1 MPVTDAKPEEKA
13 ILLRGSKTKKARGGP
28 KIPKTKH
35 KRRQLD
41 MRARWIVR
49 EWGRDPTLT
58 YAESVD
64 ALRERFQIGWSSAEN
79 ACARG
84 NEMMSEITVEQNTVE
99 RLYQQL
105 ATIVQEARDAG
116 RYQAAIRGVM
126 AQAELGGL
134 LDRVPQVQITN
145 IQQFAHLQAV
155 TMTPTQRTQRE
166 RELFSAAELRAA
178 QEAKSANV
186 GQLKSPIGTIVDE
199 EFSLPFGDGE
209 ASEVRDDTD

>member
-1 MPVTDAKPEEKA
+1 MPATDAKPEEKA
-13 ILLRGSKTKKARGGP
+13 LLLRGSKTKKARGGAR
-28 KIPKTKH
+28 IPKTKH
-35 KRRQLD
+35 KQRQLD
-41 MRARWIVR
+41 QRARWMVR

-58 YAESVD
+58 YAESRD
-64 ALRERFQIGWSSAEN
+64 AVRERFQIGISAAEN
-79 ACARG
+79 ACARA

-155 TMTPTQRTQRE
+155 TLTPTQRTQRE

-178 QEAKSANV
+178 QAAKSANV
-186 GQLKSPIGTIVDE
+186 GQFKSPIGTIVDE
-199 EFSLPFGDGE
+199 EFRLPFGGDE
-209 ASEVRDDTD
+209 TTEHDDDH